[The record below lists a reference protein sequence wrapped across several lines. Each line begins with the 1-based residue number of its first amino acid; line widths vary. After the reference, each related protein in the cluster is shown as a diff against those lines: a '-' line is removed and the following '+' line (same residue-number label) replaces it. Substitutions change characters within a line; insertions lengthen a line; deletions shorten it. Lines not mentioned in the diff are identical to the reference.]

1 MRFNHL
7 DLNLLVALDVL
18 LEEQNITRAA
28 ERLYM
33 TQSATSGVLGRLRT
47 YFEDELLVQVGRKMQ
62 PTPYALEL
70 AKPVR
75 EVLLTIQSS
84 ITAKPVFDP
93 TTSKRHF
100 RLVTSDYLISVLFA
114 QVIQKIHQE
123 APNITFEMLGPSD
136 NSGELLVRG
145 EVDLMIVPERYIID
159 GHPSKLLFEE
169 EHVCVVWQ
177 GNTQVGATLTLEQYM
192 EMGHVSVGFGRS
204 RHMSIE
210 EWFMNQY
217 GFNRR
222 LEVITNDFNTLPQ
235 LVVGTQRI
243 ATMHQRLARLYADH
257 LPLRILP
264 PPVKIPVMREV
275 MLWHRS
281 VEGDP
286 MHRWLRERISEFIQH
301 LDVPVLTPHVAPHA
315 APHIAARDTSHPDS
329 RLANRQEAP

>member
-28 ERLYM
+28 ERLHM
-33 TQSATSGVLGRLRT
+33 TQSATSGVLSRLRT

-62 PTPYALEL
+62 PTPYAVEL
-70 AKPVR
+70 SEPVR

-84 ITAKPVFDP
+84 ITAKPVFSP
-93 TTSKRHF
+93 AASKRHF

-159 GHPSKLLFEE
+159 GHPSQLLFEE
-169 EHVCVVWQ
+169 DHVCVVWQ
-177 GNTQVGATLTLEQYM
+177 GNTQVGDSLTLEQYM
-192 EMGHVSVGFGRS
+192 EMGHVSVGFGRT

-235 LVVGTQRI
+235 LIVGTQRI
-243 ATMHQRLARLYADH
+243 ATMHQRLARLYAEY

-264 PPVKIPVMREV
+264 PPVKIPVMREF

-301 LDVPVLTPHVAPHA
+301 LEQDA
-315 APHIAARDTSHPDS
+315 IASRDTSHPES
-329 RLANRQEAP
+329 RLAK

>member
-28 ERLYM
+28 ERLHM

-62 PTPYALEL
+62 PTPYATEL

-145 EVDLMIVPERYIID
+145 EVDLMIVPERYIIE
-159 GHPSKLLFEE
+159 GHPSQLLFEE
-169 EHVCVVWQ
+169 EHVCVVCQ
-177 GNTQVGATLTLEQYM
+177 SNSAVGASLTLEQYM
-192 EMGHVSVGFGRS
+192 QMGHVSVGFGRT

-222 LEVITNDFNTLPQ
+222 IEVITSDFNTLPQ

-243 ATMHQRLARLYADH
+243 ATMHQRLANLYARY

-264 PPVKIPVMREV
+264 PPVKIPLMREY

-281 VEGDP
+281 VDGDP

-301 LDVPVLTPHVAPHA
+301 LEQPP
-315 APHIAARDTSHPDS
+315 IESRDTSYPPS
-329 RLANRQEAP
+329 RLAN

>member
-1 MRFNHL
+1 
-7 DLNLLVALDVL
+7 
-18 LEEQNITRAA
+18 
-28 ERLYM
+28 
-33 TQSATSGVLGRLRT
+33 
-47 YFEDELLVQVGRKMQ
+47 MQ
-62 PTPYALEL
+62 PTPFALEL
-70 AKPVR
+70 VHPVR
-75 EVLLTIQSS
+75 EVLLTIKSS
-84 ITAKPVFDP
+84 ITAKPVFAP

-123 APNITFEMLGPSD
+123 APNITFEMLGPGD
-136 NSGELLVRG
+136 NSGELLIRG
-145 EVDLMIVPERYIID
+145 EVDLMIVPERYIIE
-159 GHPSKLLFEE
+159 GHPSQLLFEE

-177 GNTQVGATLTLEQYM
+177 GNTLVGDSLTLEQYM
-192 EMGHVSVGFGRS
+192 DMGHVSVGFGRT

-243 ATMHQRLARLYADH
+243 ATMHQRLARLYAEY

-264 PPVKIPVMREV
+264 PPVRIPVMREF

-281 VEGDP
+281 VDGDP

-301 LDVPVLTPHVAPHA
+301 LEQD
-315 APHIAARDTSHPDS
+315 HIAARDTSHPES
-329 RLANRQEAP
+329 RLAK

>member
-28 ERLYM
+28 ERLHM

-62 PTPYALEL
+62 PTPYATEL

-93 TTSKRHF
+93 ATSKRHF

-123 APNITFEMLGPSD
+123 APHITFEMLGPSD

-145 EVDLMIVPERYIID
+145 EVDLMIVPERYIIE
-159 GHPSKLLFEE
+159 GHPSRLLFEE

-177 GNTQVGATLTLEQYM
+177 GNTQVGDSLSLEQYM
-192 EMGHVSVGFGRS
+192 EMGHVSVGFGRT

-222 LEVITNDFNTLPQ
+222 IEVVTNDFNTLPQ

-243 ATMHQRLARLYADH
+243 ATMHQRLANLYAQY

-264 PPVKIPVMREV
+264 PPVKIPVMFEYL
-275 MLWHRS
+275 LWHRS
-281 VEGDP
+281 VDGDP
-286 MHRWLRERISEFIQH
+286 MHRWLRERISAFIQH
-301 LDVPVLTPHVAPHA
+301 LEQAP
-315 APHIAARDTSHPDS
+315 IVSRDTSYPPS
-329 RLANRQEAP
+329 RLANPAVAP

>member
-28 ERLYM
+28 ERLHM

-62 PTPYALEL
+62 PTPYATEL

-93 TTSKRHF
+93 ATSKRHF

-123 APNITFEMLGPSD
+123 APHITFEMLGPSD

-145 EVDLMIVPERYIID
+145 EVDLMIVPERYIIE
-159 GHPSKLLFEE
+159 GHPSRLLFEE

-177 GNTQVGATLTLEQYM
+177 GNTQVGDSLTLEQYM
-192 EMGHVSVGFGRS
+192 DMGHVSVGFGRT

-222 LEVITNDFNTLPQ
+222 IEVVTNDFNTLPQ

-243 ATMHQRLARLYADH
+243 ATMHQRLANLYAQY

-264 PPVKIPVMREV
+264 PPVKIPVMLEYL
-275 MLWHRS
+275 LWHRS
-281 VEGDP
+281 VDGDP

-301 LDVPVLTPHVAPHA
+301 LEQAP
-315 APHIAARDTSHPDS
+315 IVSRDTSYPPS
-329 RLANRQEAP
+329 RLANPAVAP

>member
-28 ERLYM
+28 ERLHM

-62 PTPYALEL
+62 PTPFALEL
-70 AKPVR
+70 VHPVR
-75 EVLLTIQSS
+75 EVLLTIKSS
-84 ITAKPVFDP
+84 ITAKPVFAP

-123 APNITFEMLGPSD
+123 APNITFEMLGPGD
-136 NSGELLVRG
+136 NSGELLIRG
-145 EVDLMIVPERYIID
+145 EVDLMIVPERYIIE
-159 GHPSKLLFEE
+159 GHPSQLLFEE

-177 GNTQVGATLTLEQYM
+177 GNTQVGDSLTLEQYM
-192 EMGHVSVGFGRS
+192 DMGHVSVGFGRT

-243 ATMHQRLARLYADH
+243 ATMHQRLARLYAEY

-264 PPVKIPVMREV
+264 PPVRIPVMREF

-281 VEGDP
+281 VDGDP

-301 LDVPVLTPHVAPHA
+301 LEQDP
-315 APHIAARDTSHPDS
+315 IAARDTSHPES
-329 RLANRQEAP
+329 RLAK

>member
-28 ERLYM
+28 ERLHM

-70 AKPVR
+70 GKPVR

-84 ITAKPVFDP
+84 ITAKPVFAP
-93 TTSKRHF
+93 AESKRHF

-123 APNITFEMLGPSD
+123 APNITFEMLGPGD
-136 NSGELLVRG
+136 NAAELLIRG

-159 GHPSKLLFEE
+159 GHPSQLLFEE
-169 EHVCVVWQ
+169 DHVCVVWQ
-177 GNTQVGATLTLEQYM
+177 GNTQVGDSLTLEQYM

-222 LEVITNDFNTLPQ
+222 IEVITNDFNTLPQ
-235 LVVGTQRI
+235 LVLGTQRI
-243 ATMHQRLARLYADH
+243 ATMHQRLARLYAEY

-264 PPVKIPVMREV
+264 PPVKIPVMREF

-281 VEGDP
+281 VDGDP

-301 LDVPVLTPHVAPHA
+301 LDQAP
-315 APHIAARDTSHPDS
+315 IAFRDTSHPAS
-329 RLANRQEAP
+329 RLAK

>member
-28 ERLYM
+28 ERLHM

-47 YFEDELLVQVGRKMQ
+47 YFEDDLLVQVGRRMQ

-70 AKPVR
+70 TAPVR

-93 TTSKRHF
+93 ASSKRHF

-114 QVIQKIHQE
+114 RVIEKIHLE
-123 APNITFEMLGPSD
+123 APNITFEMIGPSD
-136 NSGELLVRG
+136 NSGDLLVRG
-145 EVDLMIVPERYIID
+145 EVDLMIVPDRYIIE
-159 GHPSKLLFEE
+159 GHPWQLLFEE
-169 EHVCVVWQ
+169 DHVCVVWD
-177 GNTQVGATLTLEQYM
+177 GNREVGEHLTLEQYM
-192 EMGHVSVGFGRS
+192 QMGHVSVGFGRT

-210 EWFMNQY
+210 EWFMTQY

-235 LVVGTQRI
+235 LIVGTRRI

-281 VEGDP
+281 VDGDP
-286 MHRWLRERISEFIQH
+286 MHRWLRERISAFIQH
-301 LDVPVLTPHVAPHA
+301 LDQEQSKA
-315 APHIAARDTSHPDS
+315 A
-329 RLANRQEAP
+329 

>member
-28 ERLYM
+28 ERLHM

-62 PTPYALEL
+62 LTPYAMEL
-70 AKPVR
+70 ATPIR
-75 EVLLTIQSS
+75 EVLLTIKSS

-114 QVIQKIHQE
+114 RVIQKIHQE

-136 NSGELLVRG
+136 NSGELLIRG
-145 EVDLMIVPERYIID
+145 EVDLMIVPERYIIE

-177 GNTQVGATLTLEQYM
+177 GNTQVGDTLTLEQYM
-192 EMGHVSVGFGRS
+192 DMGHVSVGFGRT

-243 ATMHQRLARLYADH
+243 ATMHQRLAYLYAEY
-257 LPLRILP
+257 LPLRILQ
-264 PPVKIPVMREV
+264 PPVKIPVMREF

-301 LDVPVLTPHVAPHA
+301 LENPA
-315 APHIAARDTSHPDS
+315 IAGRDTSHPEA
-329 RLANRQEAP
+329 RLANESARP

>member
-28 ERLYM
+28 ERLHM

-62 PTPYALEL
+62 PTPYAMEL
-70 AKPVR
+70 TKPIR

-123 APNITFEMLGPSD
+123 APNITFEMLGPGD

-145 EVDLMIVPERYIID
+145 EVDLMIVPERYIIE

-177 GNTQVGATLTLEQYM
+177 GNTQVGDSLTLEQYM
-192 EMGHVSVGFGRS
+192 EMGHVSVGFGRT

-235 LVVGTQRI
+235 LVVGTRRI
-243 ATMHQRLARLYADH
+243 ATMHQRLAHLYAKY
-257 LPLRILP
+257 LPLRILQ
-264 PPVKIPVMREV
+264 PPVKIPVMREF

-281 VEGDP
+281 VDGDP
-286 MHRWLRERISEFIQH
+286 MHRWLRDRISEFIQH
-301 LDVPVLTPHVAPHA
+301 LEQD
-315 APHIAARDTSHPDS
+315 HIASRDTSHPES
-329 RLANRQEAP
+329 RLAK

>member
-1 MRFNHL
+1 
-7 DLNLLVALDVL
+7 
-18 LEEQNITRAA
+18 
-28 ERLYM
+28 M

-62 PTPYALEL
+62 PTPFALEL
-70 AKPVR
+70 VHPVR
-75 EVLLTIQSS
+75 EVLLTIKSS
-84 ITAKPVFDP
+84 ITAKPVFAP

-123 APNITFEMLGPSD
+123 APNITFEMLGPGD
-136 NSGELLVRG
+136 NSGELLIRG
-145 EVDLMIVPERYIID
+145 EVDLMIVPERYIIE
-159 GHPSKLLFEE
+159 GHPSQLLFEE

-177 GNTQVGATLTLEQYM
+177 GNTQVGDSLTLEQYM
-192 EMGHVSVGFGRS
+192 DMGHVSVGFGRT

-243 ATMHQRLARLYADH
+243 ATMHQRLARLYAEY

-264 PPVKIPVMREV
+264 PPVRIPVMREF

-281 VEGDP
+281 VDGDP

-301 LDVPVLTPHVAPHA
+301 LEQDP
-315 APHIAARDTSHPDS
+315 IAARDTSHPES
-329 RLANRQEAP
+329 RLAK

>member
-28 ERLYM
+28 ERLHM

-62 PTPYALEL
+62 PTPYAQEL
-70 AKPVR
+70 AKPIR

-123 APNITFEMLGPSD
+123 APNITFEMLGPGD
-136 NSGELLVRG
+136 NSGDLLVRG
-145 EVDLMIVPERYIID
+145 EVDLMIVPERYIIE
-159 GHPSKLLFEE
+159 GHPHQLLFEE
-169 EHVCVVWQ
+169 DHVCVVWQ
-177 GNTQVGATLTLEQYM
+177 GNTLVSDSLTLEQYM
-192 EMGHVSVGFGRS
+192 DMGHVSVGFGRT
-204 RHMSIE
+204 RHLSIE

-222 LEVITNDFNTLPQ
+222 IEVITNDFNTLPQ
-235 LVVGTQRI
+235 LVVGTLRI
-243 ATMHQRLARLYADH
+243 ATMHQRLARLYAEH
-257 LPLRILP
+257 LPLRILN
-264 PPVKIPVMREV
+264 PPVKIPVMREF

-281 VEGDP
+281 VDGDP

-301 LDVPVLTPHVAPHA
+301 LERD
-315 APHIAARDTSHPDS
+315 HIAARDTSHPES
-329 RLANRQEAP
+329 RLAH

>member
-28 ERLYM
+28 ERLHM

-47 YFEDELLVQVGRKMQ
+47 FFEDDLLVQVGRKMQ

-75 EVLLTIQSS
+75 EVLITIRSS
-84 ITAKPVFDP
+84 ITTKQVFDP
-93 TTSKRHF
+93 GTSKRHF

-114 QVIQKIHQE
+114 RVIQHLQKE
-123 APNITFEMLGPSD
+123 APNVTFEMLGPSD
-136 NSGELLVRG
+136 NSGELLIRG
-145 EVDLMIVPERYIID
+145 EVDLMIVPERYIIE
-159 GHPSKLLFEE
+159 GHPSQLLFEE
-169 EHVCVVWQ
+169 DHVCVVCKD
-177 GNTQVGATLTLEQYM
+177 NTQIGDSLSLEQYM
-192 EMGHVSVGFGRS
+192 QMGHISVGFGRT

-210 EWFMNQY
+210 DWFMSQY

-222 LEVITNDFNTLPQ
+222 IEVITNDFNTLPQ
-235 LVVGTQRI
+235 LVVGTERI
-243 ATMHQRLARLYADH
+243 ATMHKRLAELYATY

-264 PPVKIPVMREV
+264 TPVQVPIMREY

-281 VEGDP
+281 MDGAP
-286 MHRWLRERISEFIQH
+286 MHRWIRERISQCIHNIEQNK
-301 LDVPVLTPHVAPHA
+301 A
-315 APHIAARDTSHPDS
+315 A
-329 RLANRQEAP
+329 

>member
-28 ERLYM
+28 ERLHM
-33 TQSATSGVLGRLRT
+33 TQSATSGVLARLRT

-62 PTPYALEL
+62 PTNYALEL

-93 TTSKRHF
+93 ATSKRHF

-145 EVDLMIVPERYIID
+145 EVDLMIVPERYTLE

-177 GNTQVGATLTLEQYM
+177 GNTQVGDTLTLEQYM

-210 EWFMNQY
+210 EWFMTQY

-235 LVVGTQRI
+235 LIVGTQRI
-243 ATMHQRLARLYADH
+243 ATMHQRLARLYAEH

-281 VEGDP
+281 VDGDP

-301 LDVPVLTPHVAPHA
+301 LEQVP
-315 APHIAARDTSHPDS
+315 IAARDTSHPAS
-329 RLANRQEAP
+329 RLAK

>member
-28 ERLYM
+28 ERLHM

-62 PTPYALEL
+62 TTPYAREL
-70 AKPVR
+70 INPVR
-75 EVLLTIQSS
+75 EVLLTIKSS
-84 ITAKPVFDP
+84 ITAKPVFAP

-123 APNITFEMLGPSD
+123 APNITFEMLGPGD
-136 NSGELLVRG
+136 NSGELLIRG
-145 EVDLMIVPERYIID
+145 EVDLMIVPERYIIE
-159 GHPSKLLFEE
+159 GHPSELLFEE

-177 GNTQVGATLTLEQYM
+177 GNSLVGDSLTLEQYM

-243 ATMHQRLARLYADH
+243 ATMHQRLARLYAEY

-264 PPVKIPVMREV
+264 PPVRIPVMREF

-281 VEGDP
+281 VDGDP
-286 MHRWLRERISEFIQH
+286 MHRWLRERISEYIQH
-301 LDVPVLTPHVAPHA
+301 LEQAP
-315 APHIAARDTSHPDS
+315 IAARDTSHPAS
-329 RLANRQEAP
+329 RLAN

>member
-28 ERLYM
+28 ERLHM

-47 YFEDELLVQVGRKMQ
+47 YFEDELLVQVGRRMQ

-70 AKPVR
+70 TAPVR

-93 TTSKRHF
+93 STSKRHF

-114 QVIQKIHQE
+114 QVIEKIHRE
-123 APNITFEMLGPSD
+123 APHITFEMIGPSD

-145 EVDLMIVPERYIID
+145 EVDLMIVPDRYILE
-159 GHPSKLLFEE
+159 GHPWQLLFEE
-169 EHVCVVWQ
+169 DHVCVVWN
-177 GNTQVGATLTLEQYM
+177 GNTQVGEHLTLEKYM

-210 EWFMNQY
+210 EWFITQY

-235 LVVGTQRI
+235 LIVGTQRI

-281 VEGDP
+281 VDGDP
-286 MHRWLRERISEFIQH
+286 MHRWLRERISAFIHSVDQRK
-301 LDVPVLTPHVAPHA
+301 A
-315 APHIAARDTSHPDS
+315 A
-329 RLANRQEAP
+329 

>member
-28 ERLYM
+28 ERLHM

-47 YFEDELLVQVGRKMQ
+47 FFEDDLLVQVGRKMQ

-75 EVLLTIQSS
+75 EVLITIRSS
-84 ITAKPVFDP
+84 ITTKKVFDP
-93 TTSKRHF
+93 NASKRHF
-100 RLVTSDYLISVLFA
+100 KLVTSDYLISVLFA
-114 QVIQKIHQE
+114 RVIQRLQQE
-123 APNITFEMLGPSD
+123 APNITFEMLGPGD
-136 NSGELLVRG
+136 NAGDLLIRG
-145 EVDLMIVPERYIID
+145 EVDLMIVPERYILE
-159 GHPSKLLFEE
+159 GHPSQLLFEE
-169 EHVCVVWQ
+169 DHVCVICKD
-177 GNTQVGATLTLEQYM
+177 NTLIGDSLSLEQYM
-192 EMGHVSVGFGRS
+192 QMGHISVGFGRT

-210 EWFMNQY
+210 DWFMSQY

-222 LEVITNDFNTLPQ
+222 LEVITSDFNTLPQ

-243 ATMHQRLARLYADH
+243 ATMHKRLAELYASY

-264 PPVKIPVMREV
+264 TPVQVPVMREF

-281 VEGDP
+281 MDGDP
-286 MHRWLRERISEFIQH
+286 MHRWLRERISQCIH
-301 LDVPVLTPHVAPHA
+301 DLDERRVA
-315 APHIAARDTSHPDS
+315 
-329 RLANRQEAP
+329 